1 MKRSLWMSFAALFAA
16 GVFAPSAWGD
26 EPTEFPAGVLC
37 AFPLSIESSGEHGDT
52 STQQITNTL
61 SGESISV
68 RTAGSVTFTALP
80 NGDQRATA
88 RGRSLQFFFAGD
100 VNGPGLFLT
109 KGVSI
114 DIFDSTTGAATSSQ
128 VRGQRIDLCARLS

>member
-1 MKRSLWMSFAALFAA
+1 MKLSLWMSLAALVAA
-16 GVFAPSAWGD
+16 AVVAPSARGD

-37 AFPLSIESSGEHGDT
+37 EFPVSIESTGEHGAT

-68 RTAGSVTFTALP
+68 RTAGSVSFTTLP

-88 RGRSLQFFFAGD
+88 RGQSLQFFFEGD

-114 DIFDSTTGAATSSQ
+114 DIFDASTGAATSSQ

>member
-1 MKRSLWMSFAALFAA
+1 MKPSLWMSLAALIAA
-16 GVFAPSAWGD
+16 TVVAPSARAD
-26 EPTEFPAGVLC
+26 APEEFPAGVLC
-37 AFPLSIESSGEHGDT
+37 PFPVQIESTGDHGNT

-68 RTAGSVTFTALP
+68 RIAGSATFTTLP
-80 NGDQRATA
+80 NGDLRATA
-88 RGRSLQFFFAGD
+88 RGQSLQFFFAGD

-114 DIFDSTTGAATSSQ
+114 DIFDATTGAATSSQ
-128 VRGQRIDLCARLS
+128 VRGQRIDLCAQLS

>member
-1 MKRSLWMSFAALFAA
+1 MKLSLWISLTAFIATA
-16 GVFAPSAWGD
+16 GFAPSAWAD

-37 AFPLSIESSGEHGDT
+37 AFPVQIESTGEHGAT

-68 RTAGSVTFTALP
+68 RTAGSVTFTTLP

-88 RGRSLQFFFAGD
+88 RGQSLQFFFAGD
-100 VNGPGLFLT
+100 LNGPGLFLT
-109 KGVSI
+109 KGVSV
-114 DIFDSTTGAATSSQ
+114 DIFDATTGAATSSQ
-128 VRGQRIDLCARLS
+128 VRGQRIDLCAQLS